1 MELNFPP
8 LPSSSYQPGGAAFL
22 RPCSPPALP
31 PPPASTLSPSTPDH
45 PDSLPEPVPLPNPS
59 VNFMILDWRKIK
71 TGILKRFRVG
81 NLPILQIHQGG
92 HRLGW
97 PSVCLFLVNF
107 GGKISNRGGKISNQ
121 GGKIS
126 NRGGKIS
133 NRGGWISN
141 RGGKISNQW

>member
-1 MELNFPP
+1 MFD
-8 LPSSSYQPGGAAFL
+8 
-22 RPCSPPALP
+22 
-31 PPPASTLSPSTPDH
+31 ST
-45 PDSLPEPVPLPNPS
+45 VS

-81 NLPILQIHQGG
+81 KLPILQIHQGG

-126 NRGGKIS
+126 NRGGGIS

-141 RGGKISNQW
+141 RGGRKLTYQGGKISNQW

>member
-1 MELNFPP
+1 MFD
-8 LPSSSYQPGGAAFL
+8 
-22 RPCSPPALP
+22 
-31 PPPASTLSPSTPDH
+31 ST
-45 PDSLPEPVPLPNPS
+45 VS

-126 NRGGKIS
+126 NRGGWIS

-141 RGGKISNQW
+141 RGGWTPTGVDGFPTGVDGFPTGVEGFPTSGTDH

>member
-1 MELNFPP
+1 MFD
-8 LPSSSYQPGGAAFL
+8 
-22 RPCSPPALP
+22 
-31 PPPASTLSPSTPDH
+31 ST
-45 PDSLPEPVPLPNPS
+45 VS

-141 RGGKISNQW
+141 RGGKISNHPGWISNRGGWISNRGGKISNQW